1 MMLTNAEIGTSA
13 NACGVPDLL
22 ASMVTQGTTGQT

>member
-22 ASMVTQGTTGQT
+22 CVDGHAGQTGQT